1 MANTHLKIA
10 IIQSGQRSY
19 EIERALDFWPGKLSK
34 ILSGIIEPTDS
45 EKAMLAQALGKQV
58 VELFPEQHHSERVPD
73 HNINSLSAK
82 EIGNG

>member
-34 ILSGIIEPTDS
+34 ILSGIIEPQT
-45 EKAMLAQALGKQV
+45 KV
-58 VELFPEQHHSERVPD
+58 
-73 HNINSLSAK
+73 
-82 EIGNG
+82 

>member
-1 MANTHLKIA
+1 MANTNLKIA
-10 IIQSGQRSY
+10 VIQSGLRGY
-19 EIERALDFWPGKLSK
+19 EVERVLNFWPGKLSK

-73 HNINSLSAK
+73 HNINSSSAK